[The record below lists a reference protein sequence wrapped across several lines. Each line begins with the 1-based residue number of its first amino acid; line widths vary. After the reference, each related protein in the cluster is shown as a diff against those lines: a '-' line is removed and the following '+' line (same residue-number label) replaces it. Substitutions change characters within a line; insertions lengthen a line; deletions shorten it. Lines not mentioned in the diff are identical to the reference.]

1 MVPQPRRLRH
11 GRAVTGVCRSVRA
24 VVWLGAQ
31 HPREVMSAPSPAPV
45 RRLTGLAVLCWALG
59 LLSVALPAWLIADE
73 LSHPRGPF
81 RDLGIAILLGALA
94 PVLTLASFAANL
106 IYARLRGW
114 RVGWGLKAVLAV
126 QALGLSAALALWS
139 LVALEAHR
147 DSRLADR
154 RSAVYAAVERNDP
167 VAIAQGFERC
177 GADCA
182 DERDRLLLFAAEARA
197 HRAIAA
203 LLALGAR
210 PASDSRTARSLRT
223 CEGLSLPLLTA
234 LEISVARDDAA
245 GLALLLPEADARA
258 RRRAAWV
265 AAQLDRLELL
275 QRLLAAG
282 VPITTRGK
290 TLDENVTLLNAA
302 ASGAA
307 LRVAFWLLADQ
318 GFDPNGDPAGDDR
331 YRGETPLAS
340 LVRFAGD
347 VPHSERLD
355 AFLRLLLAHG
365 AEIDRVSPATDK
377 TALQLAV
384 DVYALSAYEAL
395 VGAGASDAVLTPAER
410 ERLAQMRA
418 SPPPGRSLAADQPGC
433 VR

>member
-1 MVPQPRRLRH
+1 
-11 GRAVTGVCRSVRA
+11 
-24 VVWLGAQ
+24 
-31 HPREVMSAPSPAPV
+31 MSAPPPAA

-81 RDLGIAILLGALA
+81 RDLGIAIVLGALA

-106 IYARLRGW
+106 IYARLRSW
-114 RVGWGLKAVLAV
+114 RVGRGLKAVLAV
-126 QALGLSAALALWS
+126 QALGLSAALALWG
-139 LVALEAHR
+139 LAALEAHR

-154 RSAVYAAVERNDP
+154 RGAVYAAVERNDP

-210 PASDSRTARSLRT
+210 PASDSRAARGLRT
-223 CEGLSLPLLTA
+223 CEGLYLPLLTA
-234 LEISVARDDAA
+234 LEISVARDDAE
-245 GLALLLPEADARA
+245 GVALLLPEADARA
-258 RRRAAWV
+258 RRRAAWI

-275 QRLLAAG
+275 QRLLDAD
-282 VPITTRGK
+282 VPLTLSGNI
-290 TLDENVTLLNAA
+290 LDENATLLNAA

-307 LRVAFWLLADQ
+307 LRVASWLLAAH
-318 GFDPNGDPAGDDR
+318 GFDPNGLPQGSGGG
-331 YRGETPLAS
+331 RGETPLAS
-340 LVRFAGD
+340 LVRYASD
-347 VPHSERLD
+347 VPDSERF
-355 AFLRLLLAHG
+355 APFLRLLLARG
-365 AEIDRVSPATDK
+365 AEMERISPATGK

-395 VGAGASDAVLTPAER
+395 VGAGASEAVLTPAER
-410 ERLAQMRA
+410 ARLAQMRA
-418 SPPPGRSLAADQPGC
+418 SPPPARHLSADQPNC